1 MRLTKYQKSRL
12 LEFGWDIVE
21 SKDQNCFWI
30 EINKKQ
36 HGELM
41 DEVCEVFGKECKEDQ
56 IKLLIVATQESNIKI
71 DS

>member
-36 HGELM
+36 HGESR
-41 DEVCEVFGKECKEDQ
+41 F
-56 IKLLIVATQESNIKI
+56 
-71 DS
+71 